1 MKKFID
7 RVEQL
12 SKKGIDYPIGIK
24 HHGKVGKHLEDILVE
39 NPHTKNESDM
49 VNLELKTKHIEKQ
62 NVIGLANYTNAEG
75 CFNKTINKIKKGLAL
90 VTYDVKKNKIYLKS
104 LTMFSKFSLKDF
116 SLYMN
121 PYYGTKVDHKINIKD
136 LCKVY
141 KKTTT
146 YNLGKGV

>member
-12 SKKGIDYPIGIK
+12 SKKGIAYPIGIK

-62 NVIGLANYTNAEG
+62 NIIGLANYTNAED

-90 VTYDVKKNKIYLKS
+90 VTYDIKKNKIYLKT
-104 LTMFSKFSLKDF
+104 LILFSKFSLKDF

-121 PYYGTKVDHKINIKD
+121 PYYGTKIDHKINIKD
-136 LCKVY
+136 LYKVY
-141 KKTTT
+141 KKTIT
-146 YNLGKGV
+146 YNLGKEV